1 MSWPRLLLLGV
12 ALAGLGPAGCGF
24 RAIHAV
30 PGPEEVSA
38 DGRGEARGAAELA
51 RIRIDPI
58 ADRTG
63 QLVRNALLQRLSP
76 RGEPADPLYTLTVRL
91 TENYS
96 DLGYRRDSYSTL
108 SNLTLTATFTLSGE
122 DLLLV
127 SDTASTIVSF
137 DSLGA
142 RYASVVMER
151 DARDRAAVQI
161 ADDLRS
167 RVAAALERYHAHPD
181 DPIYRRN
188 QGTVVPQAP
197 SAARP

>member
-30 PGPEEVSA
+30 PGPEELAA
-38 DGRGEARGAAELA
+38 DGRGETRGAAELA

-76 RGEPADPLYTLTVRL
+76 RGEPADPLYTLNVRL
-91 TENYS
+91 TENYN

-108 SNLTLTATFTLSGE
+108 SNLTLTASFTLSAEG
-122 DLLLV
+122 LTLV

-137 DSLGA
+137 DSVGA

-161 ADDLRS
+161 ADDIRS
-167 RVAAALERYHAHPD
+167 RIAAALERYHARPD
-181 DPIYRRN
+181 DPSYRRN
-188 QGTVVPQAP
+188 QESVLPLAP